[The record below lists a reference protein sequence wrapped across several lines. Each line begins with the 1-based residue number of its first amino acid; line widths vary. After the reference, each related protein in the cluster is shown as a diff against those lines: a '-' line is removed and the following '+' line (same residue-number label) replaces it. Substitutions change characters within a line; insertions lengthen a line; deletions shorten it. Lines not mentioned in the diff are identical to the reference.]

1 MTITA
6 TAPLT
11 ELDVMRESGLPG
23 PLIRDLLPR
32 LKSDTAYHTSAPAYS
47 AESVDRACI
56 ARDMI
61 AAGIRYDLVRF
72 CAKEPISGDELAD
85 MRARWAQVRRRFPQQ
100 PTGPQPAATIRERL
114 NTRLSLAAS
123 AAALLIIELGMS
135 VGYVVGS

>member
-11 ELDVMRESGLPG
+11 ELDVIRESGLPG

-32 LKSDTAYHTSAPAYS
+32 LESDMAYHTNAPVYS

-72 CAKEPISGDELAD
+72 CAKEPISGDDLAD
-85 MRARWAQVRRRFPQQ
+85 MRARWAQVRKKFPQQ
-100 PTGPQPAATIRERL
+100 PSRPLTATIRERL
-114 NTRLSLAAS
+114 SPQLALAIS
-123 AAALLIIELGMS
+123 AAALLIVELGMS
-135 VGYVVGS
+135 IGYVIGN

>member
-11 ELDVMRESGLPG
+11 ELDVMRKSGLPG

-32 LKSDTAYHTSAPAYS
+32 LESDMAYHTSAPVYG

-72 CAKEPISGDELAD
+72 CAKEPISVDELAD
-85 MRARWAQVRRRFPQQ
+85 VRARWAQVRKKFPQQ
-100 PTGPQPAATIRERL
+100 PGPPQLTATMRERL
-114 NTRLSLAAS
+114 NPRLSLAVS
-123 AAALLIIELGMS
+123 AAALLIIELGTS
-135 VGYVVGS
+135 IGYVIGG